1 MAINFT
7 YPPKPIPVGG
17 DRLLIIDVEDIENPL
32 STKEI
37 NIQNI
42 VDLSPQGTVTSV
54 GISTIPAFSVT
65 GSPVT
70 ESGIIAIGVQ
80 GGSVG
85 QFLDSTGNW
94 STPIIPDEFNLKVT
108 DGITTESNVNIIRV
122 AGGVVT
128 GNGAGSATIT
138 IQAGSSVTVAP
149 NTGLA
154 IDVSDVISTIY
165 NTTIGDA
172 VESVAVGGADPT
184 PASVWKTKTIV
195 QALDTILFPTILAS
209 ISTPKAI
216 SLSASGSGGVAE
228 IGTTVARILSANF
241 TRGVITNGDGTIN
254 ANPLVGASTL
264 YTFSGTGIS
273 STPQAGNTLA
283 ISNTVVSGS
292 NNWAVTVN
300 HSVGTGPYYDNK
312 GVLGTNLDAL
322 RVAGSI
328 TDNTSTPSEPPFTTI
343 TGVYPYYYFISNS
356 PISTNDMAVAITNGS
371 AIKTIASSTGDITV
385 PYVLSSQYI
394 AVAYPA
400 TSTTKTKYFVT
411 NLDNGPITLVFNPVA
426 TQATSSSS
434 GYWTGVNFKIHTS
447 INAIT
452 NSGPTIKLSNS

>member
-70 ESGIIAIGVQ
+70 ESGVIAIGVQ
-80 GGSVG
+80 GGSEG

-94 STPIIPDEFNLKVT
+94 STPIIPDEFNLTVT
-108 DGITTESNVNIIRV
+108 DGSTTESHINTIRV

-128 GNGAGSATIT
+128 GNGAGLATIT

-154 IDVSDVISTIY
+154 IDGSDVMSTIY

-172 VESVAVGGADPT
+172 VQSIAVGGADPA
-184 PASVWKTKTIV
+184 PASEWKTKTIV

-216 SLSASGSGGVAE
+216 SLSVSGGGGIVE
-228 IGTTVARILSANF
+228 VGTTVARTLTATFNDGQIE
-241 TRGVITNGDGTIN
+241 NGDGTTG
-254 ANPLVGASTL
+254 PDLVGAATQ
-264 YTFSGTGIS
+264 YTFTGTGIS
-273 STPQAGNTLA
+273 STPQVGNTLA

-292 NNWAVTVN
+292 NNWAV
-300 HSVGTGPYYDNK
+300 SVDHDAGTGAYYDNK
-312 GVLGTNLDAL
+312 GVAGTNLYEF

-328 TDNTSTPSEPPFTTI
+328 TASSPTI
-343 TGVYPYYYFISNS
+343 TGRYKQFYGVTDTTPTTSTEVRAFSSNF
-356 PISTNDMAVAITNGS
+356 TNTNTFVTPTFSDIKFVIAI
-371 AIKTIASSTGDITV
+371 
-385 PYVLSSQYI
+385 
-394 AVAYPA
+394 PA
-400 TSTTKTKYFVT
+400 TRNLVSVITSNNENITANFVLNT
-411 NLDNGPITLVFNPVA
+411 FNVNDADGTPVSYKVYTFTSVTPLNVTATVTL
-426 TQATSSSS
+426 S
-434 GYWTGVNFKIHTS
+434 GS
-447 INAIT
+447 
-452 NSGPTIKLSNS
+452 